1 VTSCPIL
8 LLSPNLSRN
17 PSRNLNPSRPVPD
30 NNTPDVIDGRSFLDM
45 AKPDAM
51 RAAGIKTEADYARAY
66 KDVEQMVSARDNRE
80 SQTGVHVPVV
90 VKVAGKPVR
99 DA

>member
-1 VTSCPIL
+1 M
-8 LLSPNLSRN
+8 
-17 PSRNLNPSRPVPD
+17 PD

-51 RAAGIKTEADYARAY
+51 RAAGIKTEADYERAY
-66 KDVEQMVSARDNRE
+66 RDVESMVSARDNRE

>member
-1 VTSCPIL
+1 M
-8 LLSPNLSRN
+8 
-17 PSRNLNPSRPVPD
+17 PD
-30 NNTPDVIDGRSFLDM
+30 NNTPDVIDGRNFLDM

-51 RAAGIKTEADYARAY
+51 RAAGIKTDADYARAY
-66 KDVEQMVSARDNRE
+66 KDVESMVSARDNRE

-90 VKVAGKPVR
+90 VKIAGRPVR